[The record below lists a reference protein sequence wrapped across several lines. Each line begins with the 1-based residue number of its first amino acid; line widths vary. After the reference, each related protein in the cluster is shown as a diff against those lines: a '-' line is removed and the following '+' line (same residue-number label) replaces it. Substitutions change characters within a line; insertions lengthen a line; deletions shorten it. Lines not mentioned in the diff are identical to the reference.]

1 MVLKRNFLR
10 ILVILGIIT
19 WLAALASGYLYK
31 FSLIH
36 NSGVD
41 FYLFLS
47 KSFLLTFIIIIY
59 LFYRNNIGTKESFNI
74 IDLLW
79 KVFVTGLVAT
89 VVSLLS
95 NFLLGLLQGNEHGRN
110 PYFLDTL
117 YLINVGL
124 IITFLI
130 AAFTVWKRLI
140 LYQKSKWLLRTWNT
154 FEYGLLGSALLY
166 LTQIKIIDDLGL
178 FLWSSL
184 VLLGL
189 VLSVN
194 LKWVAYLNFKQKWKS
209 ILLIILIGLYIGYF
223 YTNLNGFARD
233 NGVPLNI
240 SVLDIFTVFVL
251 FIFTL
256 TNCIF
261 SVLVLL
267 FNLPTSSVFEQK
279 LVEVINFQKLSQS
292 RNTGQ
297 DEEQIYEILLESS
310 VSVVLANAAWL
321 DIMDQNEKYRKTL
334 YFKINKSEKEE
345 VLKSIR
351 NNKIK
356 SLHSS
361 VPSRNRIQNRYLAE
375 IKHEIYKSI
384 FVIPLYIQEKQI
396 AVLSLL
402 KDVNDGFSKEMIE
415 IIRTFINQ
423 ASISIENY
431 RLMEEAI
438 TNERYKE
445 ELKIAKR
452 VQDSLIPKV
461 LHTNDDLEISGFS
474 KAAAEVGGDYFDT
487 YKMSAHRL
495 AIIVGD
501 VSGKG
506 TSAAF
511 HMSQMKGIFQ
521 SLVQMNLNARDF
533 IIKANNALS
542 NCLDR
547 TSFITTSYFIIDSKK
562 KNFEFSRAGH
572 CPTLYYSAKGKKV
585 MFLEDHGLGLGI
597 LRDHQFNEFVDV
609 NEMEYNSGDIL
620 MLYTDGI
627 TEAKNKNNEEFGYE
641 RIKQFLEKHAFYSA
655 EYIKE
660 EILKSLF
667 DFCETSNLED
677 DITALIVKVK

>member
-19 WLAALASGYLYK
+19 WLASLALGYLYK
-31 FSLIH
+31 FSLMH

-47 KSFLLTFIIIIY
+47 KAFLLAFMIIIY
-59 LFYRNNIGTKESFNI
+59 LFYRNNIGTTESFNI

-89 VVSLLS
+89 VFSLFS
-95 NFLLGLLQGNEHGRN
+95 NFLLGLIQGNEHGRN

-166 LTQIKIIDDLGL
+166 LTQINISAGIGL
-178 FLWSSL
+178 FLWATL

-209 ILLIILIGLYIGYF
+209 ILLILLIGLYIGYF
-223 YTNLNGFARD
+223 YTNLNGFMRD
-233 NGVPLNI
+233 SSVPLNVNSLNI
-240 SVLDIFTVFVL
+240 ITVFVL

-256 TNCIF
+256 TYCIF
-261 SVLVLL
+261 SLLVLL

-321 DIMDQNEKYRKTL
+321 DIMDHNEKYKKTL
-334 YFKINKSEKEE
+334 YFKINKTEKEE

-351 NNKIK
+351 NNKIQA
-356 SLHSS
+356 LHSS
-361 VPSRNRIQNRYLAE
+361 VPSRNKIQNRYLAE
-375 IKHEIYKSI
+375 VKHEIFKSI

-396 AVLSLL
+396 AVLSLI
-402 KDVNDGFSKEMIE
+402 KDINDGFSKEMIE

-438 TNERYKE
+438 INERYKE

-461 LHTNDDLEISGFS
+461 LYTNDDLELSGFS

-487 YKMSAHRL
+487 YKMNAHRL

-521 SLVQMNLNARDF
+521 SLVQMNLNAKEF

-562 KNFEFSRAGH
+562 KKFEFSRAGH
-572 CPTLYYSAKGKKV
+572 CPTLYYSANEKKV

-660 EILKSLF
+660 GILKSLY
-667 DFCETSNLED
+667 DFCESSNLED